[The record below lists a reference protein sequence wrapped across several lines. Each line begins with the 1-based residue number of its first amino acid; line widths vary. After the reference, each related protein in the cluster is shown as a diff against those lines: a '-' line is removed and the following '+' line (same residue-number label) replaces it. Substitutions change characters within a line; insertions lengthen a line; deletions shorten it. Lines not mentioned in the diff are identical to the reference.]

1 MMLNVITLHRITP
14 TSSGQH
20 HHASISRHFSS
31 YIDNTFCQA
40 ELSVSN
46 NNLS

>member
-14 TSSGQH
+14 ASLGQH
-20 HHASISRHFSS
+20 HHVNISRHFSS
-31 YIDNTFCQA
+31 YIDNTFCQP